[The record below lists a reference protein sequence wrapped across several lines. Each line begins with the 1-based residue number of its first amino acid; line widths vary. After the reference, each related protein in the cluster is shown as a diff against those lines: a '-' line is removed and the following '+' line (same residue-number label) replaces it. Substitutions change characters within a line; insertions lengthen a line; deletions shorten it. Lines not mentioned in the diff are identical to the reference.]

1 MTGAKSKPV
10 DQARKESFAESM
22 IDMLNK
28 GALAVM
34 VSIGHRTGLFDAMSR
49 LSPSTSAE
57 IAGEAGL
64 NERYVRE
71 WLGAMV
77 TGRVVEFDPEGRIY
91 RLPPEHAA
99 FLTRA
104 AAPDNIAAF
113 TQYIPMMGT
122 VEDQIVECF
131 RKGGGVPYSSY
142 RRFHEVMAEDSG
154 QTVVP
159 ALIDHILPLVPGF
172 PENLKKGIEVLD
184 IGCGSGKALNLMAEA
199 FPNSRLTGYD
209 FSKEGIA
216 AGKAEAKK
224 RGLDNLYFEV
234 KDATS
239 IGQLETYDLI
249 TAIDAIHDQAKPH
262 DVLPE
267 IHRALRPGGTFLMQD
282 IGGSSHLH
290 KNLDLPMGPFLY
302 SISCMHCM
310 TVSLAEGGAGLGTM
324 WGEEMAREMLV
335 EAGFS
340 RVEIKKLPHDLQ
352 NYYYIARK

>member
-91 RLPPEHAA
+91 RLPAEHAA
-99 FLTRA
+99 SLTRA

-199 FPNSRLTGYD
+199 FLQILGESGHQGKNVID
-209 FSKEGIA
+209 EGRHHGLSAVLGHHFMKPPGIRN
-216 AGKAEAKK
+216 
-224 RGLDNLYFEV
+224 RG
-234 KDATS
+234 
-239 IGQLETYDLI
+239 
-249 TAIDAIHDQAKPH
+249 DQR
-262 DVLPE
+262 E
-267 IHRALRPGGTFLMQD
+267 
-282 IGGSSHLH
+282 
-290 KNLDLPMGPFLY
+290 
-302 SISCMHCM
+302 SCGR
-310 TVSLAEGGAGLGTM
+310 T
-324 WGEEMAREMLV
+324 
-335 EAGFS
+335 
-340 RVEIKKLPHDLQ
+340 
-352 NYYYIARK
+352 